1 MGTLCYAKNRC
12 CESSRGTSPLSWKG
26 TSVRLIKVPFP
37 RRRMCPKNWRPMN
50 RGSIVVFNIL
60 SIIKAGGFVSK
71 RSTQAHNANWP
82 ITPPPPLPQWM
93 LWVPSLSFASLE
105 KPCLF
110 KESLLCSYTFVWL
123 LTQVTSILGPLPR
136 NPFQSGKFFPDL
148 SEFVAQT
155 PGKFHITQKCARR
168 NENIIKKVWFCSE
181 TPHNW
186 LAFDGPRI

>member
-1 MGTLCYAKNRC
+1 MAQFIVSGGSVVEVGLNWCNYSLRWQRRFQAQHSVAILERCCNYSWQCRNNMGTLCYAKNRC

-82 ITPPPPLPQWM
+82 INLPPPPFPNGCFEFL
-93 LWVPSLSFASLE
+93 VYLSPVLRSCVFSKNL
-105 KPCLF
+105 CFVVILSCDF
-110 KESLLCSYTFVWL
+110 LL
-123 LTQVTSILGPLPR
+123 R
-136 NPFQSGKFFPDL
+136 
-148 SEFVAQT
+148 
-155 PGKFHITQKCARR
+155 
-168 NENIIKKVWFCSE
+168 
-181 TPHNW
+181 
-186 LAFDGPRI
+186 